1 MKSSNFG
8 KVFFTIL
15 LICLSVTI
23 SGHAQTGTTSVRGA
37 VTDKTGASVGAAKVS
52 LDNVGQALHR
62 EAQTST
68 TGEYEFVALPPGTY
82 TLTIEKEGFR
92 KYEQKKLQL
101 LVSLPATVNATLEV
115 GPTSQTVEVTASAVA
130 LNTTDASIGNAFG
143 ENQVKQL
150 PLEGRNVP
158 DLLTLQAGV
167 AYTGNRSDINRDVD
181 TRSGAVNGARSDQS
195 NITLDGVDVN
205 DQIKGSAFTSVLP
218 VTLDSVQEFRVTTTN
233 ANADQGRSSGA
244 QVSLV
249 TKSGTNN
256 FHGSLYEYHRNT
268 ITSAN
273 DYFVKLS
280 QVQNGKPNVPPKLI
294 RNIFGGSLGGP
305 VLKDRF
311 FFFVNYE
318 GSRQREEASVLRIVP
333 SDALRKGMIQYVC
346 STATDPKTN
355 VPIDP
360 NCNTANSKVTVV
372 SDPRFGPN
380 LVATLTPAQI
390 QKMDP
395 LGLGNNPVMLKY
407 FNSFPEPND
416 LVTQGDQLN
425 FVGYRFKGPIPTNNN
440 WYIARADYKITRSG
454 SQTLFWRGALR
465 NDAHSTAPYLPG
477 TPAEHTFADY
487 SKGFSAGYTALL
499 KPTLVNNFHWGFTR
513 QSFGNIGNNDS
524 KPFIFFRGLNDDEGA
539 ANSELAVTR
548 SSSFQTPVHNFVD
561 DVSWTR
567 GKHTFQFGTNVRF
580 IRNPR
585 QNFLSSFSQGV
596 TNSSGL
602 DTSGIVGNP
611 KAPLDPGNHSSD
623 GLPAVDSS
631 FRLGYN
637 WPIMAMMGIVSEVDG
652 TFNFDKT
659 GTAFPQGA
667 ALKRRFGA
675 DEYEFYL
682 QDSYRMR
689 PNLTISYGLRYSL
702 FSPPWETTGT
712 EVTPQGF
719 PAGGGSPVTL
729 GQWFQERASKMLI
742 GGSSVTDPLLTYNL
756 AGPANGK
763 PGYYNWD
770 YKNFGPHLAFAYT
783 PRSSGGLL
791 GALFGNGDKTVI
803 RGGFGIVFDRI
814 GAGLLDTFD
823 RRGSFGLSTGI
834 TAPVPCVG
842 PTTADPCTNTPIAPR
857 LTDLNTVPQVDGSGK
872 PYFPATPKGGFP
884 FTYPPA
890 GTGLAIQWGL
900 DDGIKTP
907 YAYTMDFS
915 VGRELPG
922 NVSLEVSYVGR
933 LAHRLLSQQ
942 DLAMP
947 LNITDPKS
955 KIDYFTAAKRLSQLG
970 FAGTPTS
977 AINATVVGPTA
988 AYWQN
993 MVAPLKAGDQYSL
1006 ACSGGFTSDVT
1017 QAMYDLFACG
1027 GGPVGGPGQS
1037 FGDETTPLAQLD
1049 YWGSD
1054 FSGNAGILGA
1064 SGTYYPSIFGP
1075 NALFNSQFHSLY
1087 AWRSVGN
1094 ANYHAMQVNLR
1105 KKMTHGVQFDFNY
1118 TFSKSIDISSDAE
1131 RIDAYGGLGGQI
1143 INSWSPNALRAVSDY
1158 DTTHQFNTN
1167 WIAELP
1173 FGKGRW
1179 LGRNAHGLAEA
1190 VIGGWQ
1196 LSGLAR
1202 WTSGFPV
1209 TIANGAT
1216 WPTNWQLGGAATQFG
1231 PANAQTTLR
1240 PDGTVNLFPQSL
1252 PKLPL
1257 GLGLGPFRHDFP
1269 GESGT
1274 RNTVRGQGFA
1284 GLDAGLSK
1292 RWKMPFGESH
1302 NLIFRWEVYNV
1313 PNLKRFDVQSITSDI
1328 SSTSFGNYSGLLTNP
1343 RVMQFAL
1350 RYEF

>member
-1 MKSSNFG
+1 MKSSRFG
-8 KVFFTIL
+8 KCFLAIL
-15 LICLSVTI
+15 LLCLFVTV
-23 SGHAQTGTTSVRGA
+23 GGWAQTGTTSLRGT

-52 LDNVGQALHR
+52 LDNLGQALHR
-62 EAQTST
+62 QAQTNT
-68 TGEYEFVALPPGTY
+68 TGEYDFVALPPGTY
-82 TLTIEKEGFR
+82 SLTIEKEGFR
-92 KYEQKKLQL
+92 KYEQRNLQL

-115 GPTSQTVEVTASAVA
+115 GATSQTVEVTASAVA
-130 LNTTDASIGNAFG
+130 LNTADASIGNAFG
-143 ENQVKQL
+143 ENQVKEL

-167 AYTGNRSDINRDVD
+167 AYTGNRSDVNRDVD

-205 DQIKGSAFTSVLP
+205 DQVKGSAFTSVLP

-244 QVSLV
+244 QVSLI

-268 ITSAN
+268 ATSAN
-273 DYFVKLS
+273 DFFVKTAELQS
-280 QVQNGKPNVPPKLI
+280 GQANVPPKLI

-305 VLKDRF
+305 ILKDRF
-311 FFFVNYE
+311 FFFANYE
-318 GSRQREEASVLRIVP
+318 GSRQREESSIIRIVP
-333 SDALRKGMIQYVC
+333 SDALRQGLIQYKC
-346 STATDPKTN
+346 AAS
-355 VPIDP
+355 DP
-360 NCNTANSKVTVV
+360 NCATSNSSVGVVNNANPSL
-372 SDPRFGPN
+372 G
-380 LVATLTPAQI
+380 LVATLTPNQI
-390 QKMDP
+390 KAMDP
-395 LGLGNNPVMLKY
+395 LGLGVNPVMLKY

-416 LVTQGDQLN
+416 FSQGDLLN
-425 FVGYRFKGPIPTNNN
+425 FVGYRFRGPVPTNNN

-477 TPAEHTFADY
+477 TPPEHTFADY
-487 SKGFSAGYTALL
+487 SKGFSVGYTALL
-499 KPTLVNNFHWGFTR
+499 KSTLVNNFHWGFTR

-524 KPFIFFRGLNDDEGA
+524 QPFVFFRGLNDDEGA
-539 ANSELAVTR
+539 NNSELAVTR

-561 DVSWTR
+561 DLSWTR
-567 GKHTFQFGTNVRF
+567 GKHTFQFGTNIRL

-585 QNFLSSFSQGV
+585 QNFLSSFSSAS

-602 DTSGIVGNP
+602 DTAGIVGNP
-611 KAPLDPGNHSSD
+611 HAALDPGNHSSD
-623 GLPAVDSS
+623 GLPAVDPS

-637 WPIMAMMGIVSEVDG
+637 WPIMAMMGIVSEVDA

-659 GTAFPQGA
+659 GTALPQGA

-675 DEYEFYL
+675 DEYEVYL
-682 QDSYRMR
+682 QDSYRIR

-719 PAGGGSPVTL
+719 PAGGGNPLTL
-729 GQWFQERASKMLI
+729 GQWFQSRASRMLT

-763 PGYYNWD
+763 PSYYNWD
-770 YKNFGPHLAFAYT
+770 DKNFGPHLSVAYT

-803 RGGFGIVFDRI
+803 RGGFGMVFDRI

-842 PTTADPCTNTPIAPR
+842 PSSLDACTNTPIAPR
-857 LTDLNTVPQVDGSGK
+857 LTGLNAIPQVDGSGS
-872 PYFPATPKGGFP
+872 PYFPATPNGGFP

-907 YAYTMDFS
+907 YAYTIDFS
-915 VGRELPG
+915 IGRELPG

-947 LNITDPKS
+947 LNIADPKS
-955 KIDYFTAAKRLSQLG
+955 KVDYFTAARRLSELG
-970 FAGTPTS
+970 FKGTPTS
-977 AINATVVGPTA
+977 AINAGVVGPTA

-1006 ACSGGFTSDVT
+1006 ACSGGFTTDVT

-1027 GGPVGGPGQS
+1027 GGPVFG

-1054 FSGNAGILGA
+1054 FSGNAGILGQ
-1064 SGTYYPSIFGP
+1064 SGSYYPSIFGP
-1075 NALFNSQFHSLY
+1075 NAYFNSQFHSLY

-1094 ANYHAMQVNLR
+1094 ANYHAMQISLR

-1131 RIDAYGGLGGQI
+1131 RIDAYSGLGGQI

-1158 DTTHQFNTN
+1158 DITHQFNTN
-1167 WIAELP
+1167 WIVELP

-1179 LGRNAHGLAEA
+1179 LGRNAHGFADA

-1202 WTSGFPV
+1202 WTTGFPV
-1209 TIANGAT
+1209 TIGNGAT
-1216 WPTNWQLGGAATQFG
+1216 WPTNWQLGGAATQIG
-1231 PANAQTTLR
+1231 PAHPHTTLR
-1240 PDGTVNLFPQSL
+1240 PDGSVNLFPQDL
-1252 PKLPL
+1252 PVTDI
-1257 GLGLGPFRHDFP
+1257 GLGPFRHDLP
-1269 GESGT
+1269 GESGM
-1274 RNTVRGQGFA
+1274 RNTVRGPGLD

-1292 RWKMPFGESH
+1292 RWKMPYAESH

-1313 PNLKRFDVQSITSDI
+1313 PNLKRFDVQTITTDI
-1328 SSTSFGNYSGLLTNP
+1328 SSSSFGVYSGMLTNP

>member
-1 MKSSNFG
+1 MKSSRFG
-8 KVFFTIL
+8 KCFLAIL
-15 LICLSVTI
+15 LLCLFVTV
-23 SGHAQTGTTSVRGA
+23 GGWAQTGTTSLRGT

-52 LDNVGQALHR
+52 LDNLGQALHR
-62 EAQTST
+62 EAQTNT
-68 TGEYEFVALPPGTY
+68 TGEYDFVALPPGTY
-82 TLTIEKEGFR
+82 SLTIEKEGFR
-92 KYEQKKLQL
+92 KYEQRNLQL

-115 GPTSQTVEVTASAVA
+115 GATSQTVEVTASAVA
-130 LNTTDASIGNAFG
+130 LNTADASIGNAFG
-143 ENQVKQL
+143 ENQVKEL

-167 AYTGNRSDINRDVD
+167 AYTGNRSDVNRDVD

-205 DQIKGSAFTSVLP
+205 DQVKGSAFTSVLP

-244 QVSLV
+244 QVSLI

-268 ITSAN
+268 ATSAN
-273 DYFVKLS
+273 DFFVKTAELQS
-280 QVQNGKPNVPPKLI
+280 GQANVPPKLI

-305 VLKDRF
+305 ILKDRF
-311 FFFVNYE
+311 FFFANYE
-318 GSRQREEASVLRIVP
+318 GSRQREESSIIRIVP
-333 SDALRKGMIQYVC
+333 SDALRQGLIQYKC
-346 STATDPKTN
+346 AAS
-355 VPIDP
+355 DP
-360 NCNTANSKVTVV
+360 NCATSNSSVGVVNNANPSL
-372 SDPRFGPN
+372 G
-380 LVATLTPAQI
+380 LVATLTPNQI
-390 QKMDP
+390 KAMDP
-395 LGLGNNPVMLKY
+395 LGLGVNPVMLKY

-416 LVTQGDQLN
+416 FSQGDLLN
-425 FVGYRFKGPIPTNNN
+425 FVGYRFRGPVPTNNN

-477 TPAEHTFADY
+477 TPPEHTFADY
-487 SKGFSAGYTALL
+487 SKGFSVGYTALL
-499 KPTLVNNFHWGFTR
+499 KSTLVNNFHWGFTR

-524 KPFIFFRGLNDDEGA
+524 QPFVFFRGLNDDEGA
-539 ANSELAVTR
+539 NNSELAVTR
-548 SSSFQTPVHNFVD
+548 SSSFQTPVQNFVD
-561 DVSWTR
+561 DLSWTR
-567 GKHTFQFGTNVRF
+567 GKHTFQFGTNIRL

-585 QNFLSSFSQGV
+585 QNFLSSFSSAS

-602 DTSGIVGNP
+602 DTAGIVGNP
-611 KAPLDPGNHSSD
+611 HAALDPGNHSSD
-623 GLPAVDSS
+623 GLPAVDPS

-637 WPIMAMMGIVSEVDG
+637 WPIMAMMGIVSEVDA

-659 GTAFPQGA
+659 GTALPQGA

-675 DEYEFYL
+675 DEYEVYL
-682 QDSYRMR
+682 QDSYRIR

-719 PAGGGSPVTL
+719 PAGGGNPLTL
-729 GQWFQERASKMLI
+729 GQWFQSRASRMLT

-763 PGYYNWD
+763 PSYYNWD
-770 YKNFGPHLAFAYT
+770 DKNFGPHLSVAYT

-803 RGGFGIVFDRI
+803 RGGFGMVFDRI

-842 PTTADPCTNTPIAPR
+842 PSSLDACTNTPIAPR
-857 LTDLNTVPQVDGSGK
+857 LTGLNAIPQVDGSGS
-872 PYFPATPKGGFP
+872 PYFPGTPNGGFP

-907 YAYTMDFS
+907 YAYTIDFS
-915 VGRELPG
+915 IGRELPG

-947 LNITDPKS
+947 LNIADPKS
-955 KIDYFTAAKRLSQLG
+955 KVDYFTAARRLSELG
-970 FAGTPTS
+970 FKGTPTS
-977 AINATVVGPTA
+977 AINAGVVGPTA

-1006 ACSGGFTSDVT
+1006 ACSGGFTTDVT

-1027 GGPVGGPGQS
+1027 GGPVFG

-1054 FSGNAGILGA
+1054 FSGTAGILGQ

-1075 NALFNSQFHSLY
+1075 NAYFNSQFHSLY

-1094 ANYHAMQVNLR
+1094 ANYHAMQISLR

-1131 RIDAYGGLGGQI
+1131 RIDAYSGLGGQI

-1158 DTTHQFNTN
+1158 DITHQFNTN
-1167 WIAELP
+1167 WIVELP

-1179 LGRNAHGLAEA
+1179 LGRNAHGFADA

-1202 WTSGFPV
+1202 WTTGFPV
-1209 TIANGAT
+1209 TIGNGAT
-1216 WPTNWQLGGAATQFG
+1216 WPTNWQLGGAATQIG
-1231 PANAQTTLR
+1231 PAHPHTTLR
-1240 PDGTVNLFPQSL
+1240 PDGSVNLFPQDL
-1252 PKLPL
+1252 PVTDI
-1257 GLGLGPFRHDFP
+1257 GLGPFRHDLP
-1269 GESGT
+1269 GESGM
-1274 RNTVRGQGFA
+1274 RNTVRGPGFA

-1292 RWKMPFGESH
+1292 RWKMPYAESH

-1313 PNLKRFDVQSITSDI
+1313 PNLKRFDVQTITTDI
-1328 SSTSFGNYSGLLTNP
+1328 SSSSFGVYSGMLTNP